1 MKERLAIGLV
11 QADLVW
17 QAPAENRALL
27 GDLLAEGALGLDLA
41 LLPETFTTGFT
52 QAADAFAE
60 PFEGPTLEWMADQ
73 AARHQLTL
81 AGSYLVEEGGRYFNR
96 LVWMPPNGDYQTY
109 DKRHLFS
116 MAGEHEVFTAG
127 NQRKVFECQ
136 GWRCCPMICYDL
148 RFPVWSRSR
157 QDYDLLFYVA
167 NWPEARTRQW
177 SRLLTARAIEN
188 QAFVAGVNCFGT
200 DGEGYSYAGDSQ
212 IYDPLGEPMA
222 DNEGGETLLRA
233 ELSAFQLARLRDK
246 FPVLEDA
253 DDFTLKL

>member
-1 MKERLAIGLV
+1 MKERLAVGLL

-17 QAPAENRALL
+17 QAPEDNRALL
-27 GDLLAEGALGLDLA
+27 ADVLAESALGLDLA

-52 QAADAFAE
+52 QAAEAFAE
-60 PFEGPTLEWMADQ
+60 PAEGPTLAWMAEQ
-73 AARHQLTL
+73 AAAHQLTL
-81 AGSYLVEEGGRYFNR
+81 AGSYLVEEEGCYYNR
-96 LVWMPPNGDYQTY
+96 LVWMPPNGDYATY

-116 MAGEHEVFTAG
+116 MAGEHTVFTAG
-127 NQRKVFECQ
+127 AERKVFTCH

-167 NWPEARTRQW
+167 NWPEARARHWQ
-177 SRLLTARAIEN
+177 RLLPARAIEN
-188 QAFVAGVNCFGT
+188 QAFVAGVNRVGM
-200 DGEGYSYAGDSQ
+200 DGEGFSYAGDSQ
-212 IYDPLGEPMA
+212 ILDPLGDSIAE
-222 DNEGGETLLRA
+222 NEGGETVLRA

-253 DDFTLKL
+253 DEFQLKL